1 MRILFVTDF
10 LPHEQSDQGGAK
22 VIDWYMRELRA
33 RDNEVSLL
41 ALCQPKDAPFASEVS
56 ERWVNTRVIQVGHT
70 PARRIRSVLG
80 AMFQTSARSYCLS
93 AGMPRHAGKLLS
105 SHDFDL
111 IHIFHPSLIRIVS
124 DALPRARRPR
134 TRLIGDVH
142 DVSRIVLRR
151 KIRAQPTIRG
161 LLDLYWTTRSE
172 YADYALADGLLVYSD
187 VDAADLASHV
197 RPMVPMHRLKMWFDA
212 IGNIRS
218 GIGPRTLGRELLVVG
233 TSADP
238 RMRAGTEWLLDRV
251 WPSVVARF
259 PGAMLRLVSVRPEH
273 QAKWASVPGV
283 VPLPYVD
290 DLIDLY
296 DRSAALLFPLQSGG
310 FTRHLKLLNA
320 MARGCP
326 VVLTPEANTSE
337 QLVGGVEAAVCASPE
352 AFVEAITRLFLDASY
367 GASLAEAAL
376 HHIHREYG
384 ETYIIRDL
392 LKAYEHN
399 HEREHIT

>member
-22 VIDWYMRELRA
+22 VIDWYMREVRA
-33 RDNEVSLL
+33 RGNEVSLL
-41 ALCQPKDAPFASEVS
+41 ALCQPKDAPFANEVS
-56 ERWVNTRVIQVGHT
+56 GRWANTRVIRVGHT

-93 AGMPRHAGKLLS
+93 AGMPRHAAKLLC

-142 DVSRIVLRR
+142 DVSTVVLRR

-161 LLDLYWTTRSE
+161 LLDLYWATRSE
-172 YADYALADGLLVYSD
+172 YVDYALADGLLVYSD
-187 VDAADLASHV
+187 VDAADLARHV
-197 RPMVPMHRLKMWFDA
+197 RSKVPMHRLKMWFDA
-212 IGNIRS
+212 IGNVRS
-218 GIGPRTLGRELLVVG
+218 GIGVRALGRELLVVG

-238 RMRAGTEWLLDRV
+238 RMRAGAEWLLDRV

-259 PGAMLRLVSVRPEH
+259 PDAILRLVSVRPEH
-273 QAKWASVPGV
+273 MAKWASVSGV
-283 VPLPYVD
+283 VPLPYCD

-296 DRSAALLFPLQSGG
+296 DRSAALLFPLRSGG

-326 VVLTPEANTSE
+326 IVLTPEANTSE
-337 QLVGGVEAAVCASPE
+337 QLVDGVEAAVCATPE
-352 AFVEAITRLFLDASY
+352 AFVESITRLFLDSSY
-367 GASLAEAAL
+367 GASLAAAAL
-376 HHIHREYG
+376 RHVQGEYRG
-384 ETYIIRDL
+384 IDIIGDL
-392 LKAYEHN
+392 LTAYEHN
-399 HEREHIT
+399 GQAEYIP